1 MNLNLSS
8 YRWVSRSMSITASNS
23 GTIPRACIHRSA
35 FYHNFTGSILA
46 RSTSCSDSGTI
57 PCCFCSNR
65 SSADPYFCYTFSYR
79 STDGSSHR
87 TGICH
92 FCNYSPPLDVNGS
105 CILSSI
111 SSNCCTISGCCCFIE
126 HLYGARLFRL
136 TVNRKLCI
144 LRHTDAGRG
153 NS

>member
-1 MNLNLSS
+1 M
-8 YRWVSRSMSITASNS
+8 TASNS
-23 GTIPRACIHRSA
+23 GTAPRACIHRSA
-35 FYHNFTGSILA
+35 FYHDFTGSLLA

-57 PCCFCSNR
+57 RCCFCSYC
-65 SSADPYFCYTFSYR
+65 SSADPYFFYTFSYR

-87 TGICH
+87 RGICH
-92 FCNYSPPLDVNGS
+92 FCNYSSPLDVNGS
-105 CILSSI
+105 CILSYI
-111 SSNCCTISGCCCFIE
+111 SSNCCTRLACICIIE